1 MSTDSR
7 IQTIIAD
14 SLAFA
19 VRWYYES
26 LRSSKWLVY
35 EISIGSSMDILH
47 SMLDSVIESPM
58 PCLIE
63 VSRFRPRK
71 YSPSIRMEKSRWS
84 CLSLPGINPRRST
97 GALNSPAKLIK
108 VLLIIRY
115 IHMTDLVDQMFP
127 PINRKTAPD
136 FTDFNFWR
144 APAAVFEFPDLSP
157 PSPALSARS
166 DSSSRLPSFPRLNS
180 IASSLSRRSSRSA
193 LTGSEITAPPSRTAR
208 GTTPSSPLL
217 QATVVEEALGEDD
230 EDDRSESES
239 MPGSLPNGSDFERLR
254 AAALR
259 NGRKDGVTEAEA
271 YKSAVR
277 RAEQHS
283 SEEEEDDSD
292 DDRDDEF
299 GDQLDFSSVPY

>member
-1 MSTDSR
+1 
-7 IQTIIAD
+7 
-14 SLAFA
+14 
-19 VRWYYES
+19 
-26 LRSSKWLVY
+26 
-35 EISIGSSMDILH
+35 
-47 SMLDSVIESPM
+47 
-58 PCLIE
+58 
-63 VSRFRPRK
+63 
-71 YSPSIRMEKSRWS
+71 
-84 CLSLPGINPRRST
+84 
-97 GALNSPAKLIK
+97 
-108 VLLIIRY
+108 
-115 IHMTDLVDQMFP
+115 MFP

-166 DSSSRLPSFPRLNS
+166 DTSSRLPSFPRLNS

-193 LTGSEITAPPSRTAR
+193 LTGSEITSPSSRTTR

-217 QATVVEEALGEDD
+217 QATVVEEGLSDED

-277 RAEQHS
+277 RGDENS
-283 SEEEEDDSD
+283 SDEEEEEDSD